1 MKPEHFVSIVLV
13 LVAVLV
19 VASFLIA
26 IVVELRRTHL
36 KLITILGA
44 VSETVERTNGLESVV
59 GEIAKDLAI
68 GNGALSDCVGR
79 LEQRLGADG
88 DEVDEVDYD
97 DPANRPR
104 VRTYTNYNT

>member
-59 GEIAKDLAI
+59 GEISRDLAV
-68 GNGALSDCVGR
+68 GHGALSDCVER
-79 LEQRLGADG
+79 LEQRLGAGD
-88 DEVDEVDYD
+88 DEVIDYD